1 MNCSS
6 SSRRKYL
13 ICNDVAPLNKSCFAC
28 KTKHLRISIG
38 HPRISWQIW
47 LAQWLERKQIYFFIQ
62 QNKDWKLSFYLFCLI
77 TILNNLTETTSIH
90 LNHNW
95 AQQRFC
101 GFHSLGKQ
109 KLVRDVVS
117 SKWLNYTSENY
128 LSSISFK
135 FKRSPFEHC
144 ELGNLG
150 IVLLFLRH
158 PLAKFTLVV
167 PISS

>member
-1 MNCSS
+1 MMLPPWINLV
-6 SSRRKYL
+6 SRVKPN
-13 ICNDVAPLNKSCFAC
+13 ICGSPSAFLGYPGKSGWHNDWNVRRF
-28 KTKHLRISIG
+28 IS
-38 HPRISWQIW
+38 
-47 LAQWLERKQIYFFIQ
+47 FIQ
-62 QNKDWKLSFYLFCLI
+62 QNKDWKLSFYLFYLI

-109 KLVRDVVS
+109 KIVRDVVS
-117 SKWLNYTSENY
+117 SKWLNYTNENC